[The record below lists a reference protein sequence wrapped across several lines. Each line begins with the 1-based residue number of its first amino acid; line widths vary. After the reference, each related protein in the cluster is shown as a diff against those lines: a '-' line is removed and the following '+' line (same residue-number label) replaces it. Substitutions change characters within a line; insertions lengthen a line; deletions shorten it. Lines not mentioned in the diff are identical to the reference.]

1 MAVCLLVKELSEFWG
16 IDEVPIVGETQSIRG
31 VNIERLRLR
40 WCLFKV
46 SEEELPQRSKSGCE
60 IDISRAM
67 CSYGNGIEVNAHLI
81 LRWDS
86 AVVLQISQR
95 IRAAVSHTLTRCP
108 SPMNPGS
115 ASTFFPSGEKT

>member
-46 SEEELPQRSKSGCE
+46 SEEELPQKVKKRVR
-60 IDISRAM
+60 DR
-67 CSYGNGIEVNAHLI
+67 HLQSHVFVWE
-81 LRWDS
+81 WDRGQRTLDP
-86 AVVLQISQR
+86 AV
-95 IRAAVSHTLTRCP
+95 
-108 SPMNPGS
+108 G
-115 ASTFFPSGEKT
+115 